1 MGADQTID
9 WAASTA
15 STLDWWRDAGVDTLV
30 DDDPRDWMADETPV
44 ILPPPALM
52 SPPVARIADATAP
65 RVPAPD
71 QAAPPVSAMPDTIAA
86 FLEWRR
92 GPDVP
97 EAGWPGATI
106 FASGPVDAA
115 IMVLV
120 DQPDR
125 EDCDAEKLLSG
136 AVGRLFDRMLAA
148 IGQSRDSVH
157 VAAVCA
163 KRPAAGRVPRDL
175 EARLGEVARAHAA
188 LVAPKRLFLMGNAA
202 SRAVLGMDFMNA
214 RGTLHRFNYGDAHSE
229 AVASHHPRF
238 LIEKPIAK
246 ADAWKDLQLLIGGL
260 TE

>member
-1 MGADQTID
+1 MGADQAID
-9 WAASTA
+9 WAALTA
-15 STLDWWRDAGVDTLV
+15 STLDWWQEAGVDVLV
-30 DDDPRDWMADETPV
+30 EDDPRDWLVPEEPIV
-44 ILPPPALM
+44 LPTIAPPA
-52 SPPVARIADATAP
+52 PRADATA
-65 RVPAPD
+65 RPAVAP
-71 QAAPPVSAMPDTIAA
+71 AATAPATAAMPDTIAA
-86 FLEWRR
+86 FLEWRC
-92 GPDVP
+92 GPDAP

-106 FASGPVDAA
+106 IASGPVDAA

-125 EDCDAEKLLSG
+125 DDCDAEKLLSG

-148 IGQSRDSVH
+148 IGHSRDSVH
-157 VAAVCA
+157 VASVCV
-163 KRPAAGRVPRDL
+163 KRPAAGRVARDL
-175 EARLGEVARAHAA
+175 DARLGEVARAHVA

-202 SRAVLGMDFMNA
+202 SRAVLGMDFMSA
-214 RGTLHRFNYGDAHSE
+214 RGTLHRFNYGEAHSE

>member
-1 MGADQTID
+1 MGADQAID
-9 WAASTA
+9 WAALTA
-15 STLDWWRDAGVDTLV
+15 STLDWWQEAGVDVLV
-30 DDDPRDWMADETPV
+30 EDAPRDWLVVEEPV
-44 ILPPPALM
+44 ILPPPAKPAPVADVTA
-52 SPPVARIADATAP
+52 SPPATALASD
-65 RVPAPD
+65 VPVP
-71 QAAPPVSAMPDTIAA
+71 AMPDTIAA
-86 FLEWRR
+86 FLDWRG
-92 GPDVP
+92 GPHAP

-106 FASGPVDAA
+106 LASGPVDAA

-136 AVGRLFDRMLAA
+136 TVGRLFDRMLAA

-157 VAAVCA
+157 VASVCV
-163 KRPAAGRVPRDL
+163 KRPAAGRVARDL
-175 EARLGEVARAHAA
+175 DARLGEVARAHVA

-202 SRAVLGMDFMNA
+202 SRAVLGMDFMSA